1 MRILSRVGRQSEA
14 RRKTVDFREVQSY
27 PAHQNLT
34 RFIFWFFYGTLHFR
48 KEERKMDY
56 TEDRSRYD
64 RVFKHRG
71 KFCLVLGF
79 FLGFS
84 VTTIFFLVC
93 FF

>member
-1 MRILSRVGRQSEA
+1 
-14 RRKTVDFREVQSY
+14 
-27 PAHQNLT
+27 
-34 RFIFWFFYGTLHFR
+34 
-48 KEERKMDY
+48 MDY